1 MASPSGPN
9 LINLTFESHEQLIS
23 HQYTTSINLSKV
35 LKVSQGFLPL
45 LCPITI
51 FSDPWHEETQAGN
64 LLDQLMYFATP
75 GCPDFMR
82 H

>member
-1 MASPSGPN
+1 MSSPSSPN
-9 LINLTFESHEQLIS
+9 IINLTFESHEQLIS
-23 HQYTTSINLSKV
+23 HKYTISINLFKV
-35 LKVSQGFLPL
+35 LKVSQGFLPP

-64 LLDQLMYFATP
+64 LLMYFATP
-75 GCPDFMR
+75 SLSDFMR